1 MFLISGVGETFLEPS
16 YSSSLRQGPSAQ
28 SYTHLLRSR
37 YHREEWK
44 DVNLCSLRS
53 SFVQDLVTSEERGPD
68 MSGLEVLL
76 HVVSVMV
83 AEHHLYLTG
92 IYFVSGP
99 SMSYRDSPKM
109 INARPQPD

>member
-1 MFLISGVGETFLEPS
+1 
-16 YSSSLRQGPSAQ
+16 
-28 SYTHLLRSR
+28 
-37 YHREEWK
+37 
-44 DVNLCSLRS
+44 
-53 SFVQDLVTSEERGPD
+53 